1 MRIAVVALGENKS
14 DRLKRAAQSL
24 GREFRAMGHDCE
36 IFETVD
42 TRLSSSE
49 FLVFCAHLVPA
60 KNAKGINLAQALAKA
75 GSLAGRRSM
84 AILLK
89 SGLFPNRQLGLFMKL
104 LEKEGVILTM
114 AEIVS
119 NESQII
125 AAARGAPL
133 VRG

>member
-1 MRIAVVALGENKS
+1 
-14 DRLKRAAQSL
+14 
-24 GREFRAMGHDCE
+24 MGHDCE

-49 FLVFCAHLVPA
+49 FLVFCANSVPE
-60 KNAKGINLAQALAKA
+60 KNLKGTHLAQTLAKA

-125 AAARGAPL
+125 AVARGAPL